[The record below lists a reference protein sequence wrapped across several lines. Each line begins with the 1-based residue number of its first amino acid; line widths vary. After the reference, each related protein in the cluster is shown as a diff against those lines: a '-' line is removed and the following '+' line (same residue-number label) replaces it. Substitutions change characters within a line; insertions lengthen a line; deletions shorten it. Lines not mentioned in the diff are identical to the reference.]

1 MAKLETVEL
10 QLSELEM
17 LTSIYPNEK
26 EVVVQDLDV
35 LSVMKR
41 FQETDG
47 NSYTPTKRLTIAIN
61 LELETSTCSA
71 QLQCSLPLSY
81 PLHKLPEVFVRCSK
95 VTRQMQNKLNEDMQS
110 FIKTIPIGECCL
122 YQIAQWVVDNIENYI
137 TNTKESTSTS
147 GKVKNEANPETTPQ
161 TFTRLWIYSHH
172 IYNKIK
178 RKSIL
183 EWAKELDLT
192 GFSMPGKPGVVCVEG
207 SQEHCEEYWQRLRRQ
222 TWKRLSIVNREE
234 CSSSLITLE
243 TFCKFKHPVKE
254 IDFGVHGGRDYHM
267 DLGKFLDYL
276 TVHNCREM
284 FQVLFG
290 VEGKSSDKS

>member
-61 LELETSTCSA
+61 LELETTACSA

-207 SQEHCEEYWQRLRRQ
+207 SQEHCEEYWQRVKQLS
-222 TWKRLSIVNREE
+222 WKNIEIRHSEISQREKRKFGN
-234 CSSSLITLE
+234 IT
-243 TFCKFKHPVKE
+243 E
-254 IDFGVHGGRDYHM
+254 ISFEVHGHRNNHM
-267 DLGKFLDYL
+267 DMGAFNIFLQEHQCNYI
-276 TVHNCREM
+276 
-284 FQVLFG
+284 FKYLFG
-290 VEGKSSDKS
+290 IEGRIAKSVTS